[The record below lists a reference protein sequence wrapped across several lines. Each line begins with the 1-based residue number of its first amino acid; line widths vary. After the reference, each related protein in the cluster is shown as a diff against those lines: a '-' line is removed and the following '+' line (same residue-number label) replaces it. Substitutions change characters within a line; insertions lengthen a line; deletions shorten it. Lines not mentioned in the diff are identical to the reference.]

1 MKTFLKFA
9 AFSLIWQPIT
19 WSHFL
24 GLDECKVLTV
34 QFCPECLKC
43 SCEQTLFNAPGE
55 ALALTDAARL
65 FLTSEKENWALQAP
79 GFDEHLQ
86 AALNCYS
93 FAIKVQRQSE
103 KADSDEVFSFFFL
116 LTYTNCGILFYLNKT
131 TGNRVS
137 LSQWY
142 QVYIEMN
149 QPVMA
154 ASLCLELGNA
164 LKVKRLSPILQSPE

>member
-1 MKTFLKFA
+1 MSA
-9 AFSLIWQPIT
+9 
-19 WSHFL
+19 
-24 GLDECKVLTV
+24 VL
-34 QFCPECLKC
+34 FCPECLKY

-93 FAIKVQRQSE
+93 FAIKVQHESANALTISVTKRSKLCDDSVYSVLCPVPPLENIVKSE
-103 KADSDEVFSFFFL
+103 ENRDSDL
-116 LTYTNCGILFYLNKT
+116 
-131 TGNRVS
+131 VS
-137 LSQWY
+137 LDQWF

-164 LKVKRLSPILQSPE
+164 LKVKL

>member
-1 MKTFLKFA
+1 MFA
-9 AFSLIWQPIT
+9 
-19 WSHFL
+19 
-24 GLDECKVLTV
+24 VL
-34 QFCPECLKC
+34 FCPECLKY

-93 FAIKVQRQSE
+93 FAIKVQQKLSLTKKRS
-103 KADSDEVFSFFFL
+103 DSVHFL
-116 LTYTNCGILFYLNKT
+116 LPSIQQLWNIVACEE
-131 TGNRVS
+131 NRDDCVP
-137 LSQWY
+137 LCHWY

-164 LKVKRLSPILQSPE
+164 LKVKL